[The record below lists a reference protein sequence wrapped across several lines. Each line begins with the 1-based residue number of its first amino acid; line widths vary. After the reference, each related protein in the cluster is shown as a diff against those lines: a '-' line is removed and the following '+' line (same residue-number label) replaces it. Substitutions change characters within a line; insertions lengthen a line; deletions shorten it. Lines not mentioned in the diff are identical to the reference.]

1 MGSNPL
7 SSIFTISILVV
18 DKLVWASGRQLVCV
32 VFAISG
38 LQLVGVGFAVSVA
51 LDLSPALST

>member
-38 LQLVGVGFAVSVA
+38 RQLVGVGFAVSVA